1 MAGKQEKKKAGA
13 QASSPS
19 HKRKIGE
26 TFGRLPEKK
35 LRNILRCN
43 GVNAA
48 KIYAEHFGLEGIL
61 KKLLPTIT
69 DGHLVAEKRRRETF
83 VERRNA
89 RRAARREA
97 QRLEAEM
104 AAVQRPDDV
113 VPDGTLVF
121 ADGGDVVNMALPT
134 PITHGPAT
142 VLISREHPAVEL

>member
-69 DGHLVAEKRRRETF
+69 DGHLVAEKRW
-83 VERRNA
+83 
-89 RRAARREA
+89 
-97 QRLEAEM
+97 LGG
-104 AAVQRPDDV
+104 VQRCSRYYWP
-113 VPDGTLVF
+113 PGR
-121 ADGGDVVNMALPT
+121 GGAEGGGGGEGGGVGRAGGGEEEGGGRRGRRKKAKGEPT
-134 PITHGPAT
+134 PRGKRGCARP
-142 VLISREHPAVEL
+142 R